1 MKIAALLRMIK
12 IEHSVFALP
21 FAYCGMVLAA
31 DGWPGA
37 MPFALITVAMV
48 AMRSFA
54 MTVNRLADLPFDA
67 QNPRTQGRELV
78 TGEVGVGQA
87 RLLALGTALVF
98 VGACAGLNQ
107 LCLMLSPVALGL
119 GAAYSYTKRF
129 TPLCHFVL
137 GATLGLAPVAAWL
150 GVEPRFTVTAWL
162 LFFGVAF
169 WVAGFDIL
177 YACQDVEFDRA
188 NGLHSLPADA
198 GLPTALAVSW
208 LCHANTAIFLG
219 LAGGLAG
226 LGWGWW
232 AVWAVVS
239 AILVFEHMLFR
250 PDDMRRVNLAF
261 FTLNGVVGVA
271 VFAGVLLGLWL

>member
-1 MKIAALLRMIK
+1 MNVPALLRMVK

-31 DGWPGA
+31 GGWPGLR
-37 MPFALITVAMV
+37 PLVLITVAMV

-54 MTVNRLADLPFDA
+54 MTVNRLADLRFDA
-67 QNPRTQGRELV
+67 RNPRTRGRELV
-78 TGEVGVGQA
+78 TGAVTVRQA
-87 RLLALGTALVF
+87 LAVALGMALVF
-98 VGACAGLNQ
+98 VAACAGLNR
-107 LCLMLSPVALGL
+107 LCLLLSPVALGL

-162 LFFGVAF
+162 LFFGVTF

-177 YACQDVEFDRA
+177 YACQDVDFDRA
-188 NGLHSLPADA
+188 EGLHSLPADA

-208 LCHANTAIFLG
+208 MCHANTAVFLG
-219 LAGGLAG
+219 LAGALAG

-232 AVWAVVS
+232 VVWALVS

-271 VFAGVLLGLWL
+271 VFAGVLLGLLL

>member
-1 MKIAALLRMIK
+1 MHVPALLRMIK

-31 DGWPGA
+31 GGWPGVV
-37 MPFALITVAMV
+37 PFVLITVAMV

-54 MTVNRLADLPFDA
+54 MAVNRLADLPFDA

-78 TGEVGVGQA
+78 TGAVSVRQA
-87 RLLALGTALVF
+87 WVFTAGAALVF
-98 VGACAGLNQ
+98 VLACAGLNR
-107 LCLMLSPVALGL
+107 LCLLLSPVALGL
-119 GAAYSYTKRF
+119 GALYSYTKRF

-150 GVEPRFTVTAWL
+150 GVTAQFTVTAWL
-162 LFFGVAF
+162 LFFAVTF

-188 NGLHSLPADA
+188 QGLHSLPADA

-208 LCHANTAIFLG
+208 MCHVNTAILLG
-219 LAGGLAG
+219 LAGALAG

-232 AVWAVVS
+232 IVWALVS
-239 AILVFEHMLFR
+239 GILVFEHMLFR
-250 PDDMRRVNLAF
+250 PDDMRRVNLTF

-271 VFAGVLLGLWL
+271 VLAGVLLGMWI